1 MYEAGP
7 GKPRPLPAPRIIQ
20 GVSLCGDTLFYPRR
34 EPLQGFR
41 SNGLNARPT
50 LASHRRGRRRWW
62 FLASLGRCLT
72 FGTFTGHR
80 RGRCRAFK
88 RGGDLIGS
96 PGR

>member
-41 SNGLNARPT
+41 LSGPGCYPTGGGLRP
-50 LASHRRGRRRWW
+50 
-62 FLASLGRCLT
+62 C
-72 FGTFTGHR
+72 
-80 RGRCRAFK
+80 
-88 RGGDLIGS
+88 
-96 PGR
+96 